1 MALFVR
7 RRWPKVAAAVV
18 VVAALVAVV
27 LLVAGG
33 DGGGGSP
40 RATRSPGFD
49 DILESPQ
56 SPPETT
62 PPPVALP
69 AVLTAS
75 DAELR
80 TYTDQ
85 SVAAT
90 SANVL
95 RPVGP
100 SAAWLGDTDKDRV
113 LLVLVATE
121 NPFEFR
127 AGDKVTFTGVVQRG
141 TPEFGKSLGLTGED
155 AAEFAKQ
162 GAYVEVSTYVV
173 G

>member
-7 RRWPKVAAAVV
+7 RRWPKVAAAVA
-18 VVAALVAVV
+18 VVAALAVGVFV
-27 LLVAGG
+27 LTRDD
-33 DGGGGSP
+33 DGGGRSGSRP
-40 RATRSPGFD
+40 PAGFD
-49 DILESPQ
+49 TVVEPGETPL
-56 SPPETT
+56 ETT

-85 SVAAT
+85 QVAAT
-90 SANVL
+90 SATVF
-95 RPVGP
+95 RTIGP
-100 SAAWLGDTDKDRV
+100 SAAWVGDDAENRV
-113 LLVLVATE
+113 LLVLVAVE
-121 NPFEFR
+121 NPFTFK
-127 AGDKVTFTGVVQRG
+127 AGDRVTFTGVVQRG
-141 TPEFGKSLGLTGED
+141 TPDFGKSVGLTGAD

-162 GAYVEVSTYVV
+162 GAYVEVTSYVV